1 MTFIISSKI
10 VSALRTCLKFVEVNN
25 SEYVTHILI
34 NFNNNQNNKTKM
46 SSASN
51 KRPAQDSGA
60 SGDKRQRLSGYDS
73 GFFESEESEPSPE
86 ISAGEIKET
95 DSDRRGREKK
105 EREQKKLEEAAER
118 KRQGLLKFSESKT
131 KLCIANIGGKR
142 VEKNGIIE
150 FEGGKDFHFQS
161 RSKAEEA
168 TGISNCAITSNIFN
182 KGQSRGIK
190 GIFEGQKVMFINAPV
205 DTSDKVPC
213 DHCNK
218 HYGTKTDMIR
228 HVRAKH
234 PGVYPPAAERT
245 RMPEEYKTFTP
256 PITPEQYSFIVR
268 RVGSSIQSD
277 IEKCD
282 LKQLVAL
289 IDGYEPWPSKNIK
302 GAARKYHFTE
312 EQILESIDKNE
323 SLTIE
328 EGLHQFH
335 LGLGKHRDR
344 IDLADRKITFSLKHK
359 VSEEDKIKLEEMNN
373 RGTYHKLA
381 RQFCV
386 HMNLFGMFAN
396 ENVTDDNGGLIK
408 NGFEFESHGGLFAP
422 SFDRI
427 EDEYTVNGQT
437 FRKLHYPNPENAL
450 ENINVVAFM
459 ANVTCKAST
468 ATIQER
474 YDIYKNKS
482 EDQQKEDFK
491 NVLDNSQRCSIN
503 GKKTPLYQHA
513 NKIWKRDKCKGAF
526 PDTPTK
532 RGFRAYWQHMLVL
545 LEKQEGLCAVAKI
558 PMSLESGPWLMSCD
572 AIDPLLGHVPDNLR
586 LVCRYNN
593 VIDTTKQNKD
603 LTDTRPTS
611 LTTEIHNEYWRI
623 VR

>member
-1 MTFIISSKI
+1 M
-10 VSALRTCLKFVEVNN
+10 C
-25 SEYVTHILI
+25 
-34 NFNNNQNNKTKM
+34 
-46 SSASN
+46 
-51 KRPAQDSGA
+51 KRPLQESGA
-60 SGDKRQRLSGYDS
+60 SVKKRPKTSSRTVSDDDS
-73 GFFESEESEPSPE
+73 EIIESEESEALPE
-86 ISAGEIKET
+86 NYAGETKES
-95 DSDRRGREKK
+95 DSDRRGRQKK
-105 EREQKKLEEAAER
+105 EREQKKIEEAAER
-118 KRQGLLKFSESKT
+118 KRQRLLKYSASLSKPC
-131 KLCIANIGGKR
+131 LANIGGKR
-142 VEKNGIIE
+142 VEKNGIMT
-150 FEGGKDFHFQS
+150 FEGGETFTFPS
-161 RSKAEEA
+161 RSIAEEA
-168 TGISNCAITSNIFN
+168 TGISNCAITSNICN

-205 DTSDKVPC
+205 DTSDKIPC

-245 RMPEEYKTFTP
+245 RMPEKYKTFTP

-289 IDGYEPWPSKNIK
+289 IEGVDELPEPWPSKNIK
-302 GAARKYHFTE
+302 GAAKKYHFTE
-312 EQILESIDKNE
+312 EQILDSIDNKE
-323 SLTIE
+323 SLTIVK
-328 EGLHQFH
+328 GMHQLQ
-335 LGLGKHRDR
+335 LGLGRTTKKQ
-344 IDLADRKITFSLKHK
+344 LAGHKVTFSWKYK

-381 RQFCV
+381 RQHCEY
-386 HMNLFGMFAN
+386 MNLFGMFAN

-450 ENINVVAFM
+450 ANINVVAFM

-474 YDIYKNKS
+474 YDVYKNKS

-623 VR
+623 V